1 MEYGRVVSILLLF
14 RVTIVALRRNLLRST
29 LTVLGMAVGIAAVIT
44 IVALGQGAQ
53 AQIED
58 EIGEAGTNLIY
69 VNAGNRTSGGVRLG
83 MGASSR
89 LTAEDAAALRA
100 LPGVAAVSPSIRSRQ
115 QLVAGGENWN
125 TTVEGSGADLPLIRS
140 WPVASGRFFDAS
152 DVTNDRK
159 VAVLGSA
166 TRDKLFGTGVSA
178 VGQPVRIGVQL
189 FRVIGVLTSKGQG
202 AGGRDQDDV
211 VFAPYTTVQK
221 RLMGVTYLNSIAVSS
236 TSAELI
242 TPVADRVAALLRVR
256 HAIQPG
262 APDDFR
268 VRTLEDIVALR
279 SRTTRTMA
287 SLLTAVAAV
296 SLLVGGIG
304 VMNIMLVS
312 VTERTREIGLRVAV
326 GARGRDVLLQF
337 LFEAIVIAFA
347 GGVAGV
353 VLGYVLSVA
362 LTETLD
368 WRTQM
373 STEAALI
380 ALAVAASTGIFFG
393 WYPAR
398 QAASVNP
405 IESLRFE

>member
-1 MEYGRVVSILLLF
+1 
-14 RVTIVALRRNLLRST
+14 
-29 LTVLGMAVGIAAVIT
+29 
-44 IVALGQGAQ
+44 
-53 AQIED
+53 
-58 EIGEAGTNLIY
+58 
-69 VNAGNRTSGGVRLG
+69 
-83 MGASSR
+83 
-89 LTAEDAAALRA
+89 
-100 LPGVAAVSPSIRSRQ
+100 
-115 QLVAGGENWN
+115 
-125 TTVEGSGADLPLIRS
+125 
-140 WPVASGRFFDAS
+140 
-152 DVTNDRK
+152 
-159 VAVLGSA
+159 
-166 TRDKLFGTGVSA
+166 
-178 VGQPVRIGVQL
+178 
-189 FRVIGVLTSKGQG
+189 
-202 AGGRDQDDV
+202 
-211 VFAPYTTVQK
+211 
-221 RLMGVTYLNSIAVSS
+221 
-236 TSAELI
+236 
-242 TPVADRVAALLRVR
+242 VADRVAALLRVR

-337 LFEAIVIAFA
+337 LFEAILIAFA

-353 VLGYVLSVA
+353 VLGYVLSAA

-380 ALAVAASTGIFFG
+380 ALAVAGSAGIFFG

-398 QAASVNP
+398 QAAGVDP